1 MERQTDGAHR
11 ARERPSNSGAAATN
25 AERLPRLYSDWTPNV
40 EPGTAENI
48 EAYSNCDDVELF
60 LNDKSLGVQSRPAD
74 NASPRQWR
82 VPFAAGTLKAVA
94 KNNGKEVATHE
105 LRTAGKPAKI
115 VLAADR
121 TQLPADWDD
130 VAIVRATIVD
140 ENGTRVPSAADSV
153 TFAVAGPA
161 EIVAVDSADWASH
174 ELFQTKQ
181 RQAFQGECIAIVRA
195 NSPSGEIKI
204 TATADGLTPGSVS
217 LTAAK

>member
-1 MERQTDGAHR
+1 MSNR
-11 ARERPSNSGAAATN
+11 ART
-25 AERLPRLYSDWTPNV
+25 
-40 EPGTAENI
+40 ENI

-74 NASPRQWR
+74 NASPRQWH

-130 VAIVRATIVD
+130 VAMVRATIVD
-140 ENGTRVPSAADSV
+140 ENGTPCARRPPIRSRS
-153 TFAVAGPA
+153 TTAGPA
-161 EIVAVDSADWASH
+161 EIAAVDSADLDQPRTCSKPTTARLS
-174 ELFQTKQ
+174 KGS
-181 RQAFQGECIAIVRA
+181 A
-195 NSPSGEIKI
+195 SPSCGRIRRPARSKSR
-204 TATADGLTPGSVS
+204 ATAEGLTPGSVS